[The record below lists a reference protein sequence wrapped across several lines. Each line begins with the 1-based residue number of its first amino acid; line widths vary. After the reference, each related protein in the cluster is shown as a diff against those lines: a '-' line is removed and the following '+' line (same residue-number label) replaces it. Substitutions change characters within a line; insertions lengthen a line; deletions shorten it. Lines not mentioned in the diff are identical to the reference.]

1 MLGRFVRMDD
11 VTAIRE
17 ACAQLRR
24 LPEPQWSQPPRLPL
38 GARAPHVPVPTDG
51 RSVEAIAR
59 DAVALLMD
67 TDAQLRGVQAFPVGA
82 NKLAL
87 PDVIEALTKSLAAS
101 SAASASAALAHV
113 AQELQR
119 YG

>member
-1 MLGRFVRMDD
+1 MDD

-17 ACAQLRR
+17 ACARLRR

-59 DAVALLMD
+59 ELVELLME
-67 TDAQLRGVQAFPVGA
+67 TDAQLRDVQVFAVGA

-101 SAASASAALAHV
+101 SDASASAALAHV